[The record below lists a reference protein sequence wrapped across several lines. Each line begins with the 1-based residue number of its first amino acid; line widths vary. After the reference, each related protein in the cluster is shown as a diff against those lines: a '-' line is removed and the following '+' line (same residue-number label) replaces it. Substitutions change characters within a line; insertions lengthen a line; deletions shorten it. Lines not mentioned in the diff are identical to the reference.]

1 MKPEVGNFLFAPLFE
16 QMREKNISP
25 PRGLVNPEAESA
37 TGPKDQ
43 HWIDEVTFREWIAIL
58 RDNGQDDHL
67 LQAGLRLLHDESRGL
82 GEVLLPFLE
91 SPYELLEV
99 LTELINQNA
108 RTLRATLSQTDKHT
122 ATFTLISTQS
132 QTELPVLG
140 DWVEGLL
147 RAAQLES
154 PAFTYV
160 KEDQTLSGTAVPSD
174 AHRAQFEIRW
184 KRPRHLSG
192 RKAIGALRQGTGKAR
207 RIIGQH
213 QQSLL
218 LLDTR
223 LKEQE
228 ALLQGIVSL
237 SEDTKVVKDYRH
249 LIHSMA
255 SRLCTDFG
263 FDRSEVYLARDGML
277 EIAAVIDV
285 ADSTWAQTIFTVCQ
299 DHPIP
304 IDDRTEEAKAFQA
317 GKPVIV
323 ANPWNNIF
331 VPQAQQ
337 EAWKSRGYAIVP
349 IAGAD
354 RVIGLI
360 LADHYYSRRPIDQ
373 DDIDRLQTV
382 AVISGMAVE
391 KLRLI
396 DRLEGKVKE
405 RTIELERVNKRL
417 MSMYARARESDQL
430 KSDFLANMSHELRTP
445 LNSIIGFSKLIIKGI
460 DGPLNEKQST
470 DLTAILNSGTH
481 LLGLINDVLDLSK
494 IESGKMEL
502 KIEEFNLNLLV
513 QEVLAQGKALIKDKP
528 ITLEAKSDAKLGKVF
543 GDRLRLNQVL
553 LNLVS
558 NSIKF
563 TEKGS
568 ITISTK
574 AGKDE
579 YYIAVTDTGQGMPAD
594 KIDQAFERFRQLDS
608 STSRTKGGSG
618 LGLTISKK
626 FVEMHGGRI
635 WVTSTEGVGSTF
647 HISIPINSNKET
659 PPQSTE
665 GKKG

>member
-1 MKPEVGNFLFAPLFE
+1 MKPEVGNFLFAPLYE
-16 QMREKNISP
+16 QMREKNIIP
-25 PRGLVNPEAESA
+25 PRGLVNLEPESV
-37 TGPKDQ
+37 GGLKDQ
-43 HWIDEVTFREWIAIL
+43 HWIDEVTFREWIALL
-58 RDNGQDDHL
+58 REHRQADHL
-67 LQAGLRLLHDESRGL
+67 LEAGSRLLRDASRGL
-82 GEVLLPFLE
+82 GEMLLPFLE
-91 SPYELLEV
+91 TPYELLEV
-99 LTELINQNA
+99 LAEFINQNT
-108 RTLRATLSQTDKHT
+108 RTLRATLSRVDKHE
-122 ATFTLISTQS
+122 AAFTLISTQT

-140 DWVEGLL
+140 DWMEGIL
-147 RAAQLES
+147 RAAQREAL
-154 PAFTYV
+154 AFAYS
-160 KEDQTLSGTAVPSD
+160 KEDQTLNGPAVPAD
-174 AHRAQFEIRW
+174 AHRAQFTIRW
-184 KRPRHLSG
+184 KRNRRLGGRDATVAARHG
-192 RKAIGALRQGTGKAR
+192 VAKAR
-207 RIIGQH
+207 HIIGQH
-213 QQSLL
+213 QQSLM

-228 ALLQGIVSL
+228 ALLQGIVAL

-249 LIHSMA
+249 LIHAMA

-263 FDRSEVYLARDGML
+263 FDRSQIYLARDGML
-277 EIAAVIDV
+277 EIVAVIDM
-285 ADSTWAQTIFTVCQ
+285 ADSNWAQTIFTICQ

-317 GKPVIV
+317 GKPMIV

-337 EAWKSRGYAIVP
+337 EAWKTRGYAIVP

-417 MSMYARARESDQL
+417 MNMYARARESDQL

-445 LNSIIGFSKLIIKGI
+445 LNSIIGFSKLILKGI

-513 QEVLAQGKALIKDKP
+513 QEVVAQGKALIKDKP
-528 ITLEAKSDAKLGKVF
+528 ITMEAKSDSKLGKVF

-558 NSIKF
+558 NAIKF

-594 KIDQAFERFRQLDS
+594 KIDQAFERFRQLDA

-635 WVTSTEGVGSTF
+635 WVTSSEGVGSTF
-647 HISIPINSNKET
+647 HISIPISSNKEAMLQT
-659 PPQSTE
+659 TD
-665 GKKG
+665 GAKG